1 MVGGEGIACVD
12 ASERAG
18 LHTIFATG
26 AASTTGRA
34 CDDRDFMRERWQKKV
49 LLSILARVLQDSVLE
64 GPQNRV
70 SYYY

>member
-26 AASTTGRA
+26 ASTTGSA
-34 CDDRDFMRERWQKKV
+34 CDGLNCAMYCFARSF
-49 LLSILARVLQDSVLE
+49 LSSAVIVAIGL
-64 GPQNRV
+64 
-70 SYYY
+70 

>member
-1 MVGGEGIACVD
+1 MSMR

-34 CDDRDFMRERWQKKV
+34 CAMYCFVLSKKRETAIRAPRDTRRAEGIDVAKV
-49 LLSILARVLQDSVLE
+49 VW
-64 GPQNRV
+64 
-70 SYYY
+70 

>member
-1 MVGGEGIACVD
+1 MVGGGEGIACAD

-34 CDDRDFMRERWQKKV
+34 RDGLNCAMYCFARSF
-49 LLSILARVLQDSVLE
+49 LSSAVIVAIGL
-64 GPQNRV
+64 
-70 SYYY
+70 